1 MDMNEIKE
9 IFFQECEEQ
18 LAELESGLLALNDGD
33 SDPETVNAVFRAVHS
48 IKGGAGA
55 FGLDDLVAFAHVFET
70 TLDCVRSNKLDPSHE
85 VLKVMLKSADVLAD
99 LTAAAR
105 DGGSVEK
112 SRTSVLVGELQALAE
127 GKPLPGAGAAPA
139 PAPEAAAP
147 QPAAEPAKAE
157 APVAAAPTDESGFQ
171 PVPFSFDGFDDED
184 APSTDD
190 AQPSDAEA
198 KPVFTVR
205 FKPRSDLYAKGNEA
219 VLLLRDLAKVGE
231 LQVRC
236 EIDTLPP
243 IDQLDPEGAYF
254 SWLIRV
260 ETDKDEAAVRHVF
273 EFAEWDCTL
282 EVTPG
287 ADEEAFAA
295 TTADGEEQ
303 PMAPVP
309 FDLSLLDSE
318 PADSST
324 EQAPENE
331 PAVSPE
337 IAVQA
342 SPSPASAADEALAP
356 PSLPRAAKA
365 IAAEAE
371 KKEATVTAVAAAPQT
386 IRVDLDRVDRLI
398 NLVGELVINQAMLAQ
413 SVVENE
419 TGGASAINLGLEEL
433 QQLTREIQDSVMA
446 IRAQPV
452 KPVFQRMGRI
462 VREIADMTGK
472 QVRLVTEGENTEVD
486 KTVIDK
492 IAEPLTHMIRN
503 AVDHGLESPEKRT
516 ELGKNP
522 EGVLRL
528 TAKHRSGR
536 IVIEIAD
543 DGAGINRERVRKKAI
558 ENGLIAADANLSD
571 EEVDNLIFHP
581 GFSTAD
587 KISDISGRGVGM
599 DVVKRSIQS
608 LGGRISITSKPGHGS
623 VFTMS
628 LPLTLAVLDGMVVT
642 VANQTLVVPLTAI
655 IETLQPEKADIHSFG
670 PAQRLIAIRETFCP
684 LVDVGHILNFRPDL
698 ADPINGVAL
707 LVESEG
713 GGQRALMVDA
723 IQGQRQVVIKSLE
736 ANYTNVPGIAAATI
750 LGDGRV
756 ALILDVDAVVT
767 ASRGHAL
774 RPEMSLAAAS

>member
-18 LAELESGLLALNDGD
+18 LAELETGLLALNDGD
-33 SDPETVNAVFRAVHS
+33 TDPETVNAVFRAVHS

-55 FGLDDLVAFAHVFET
+55 FGLDDLVSFAHVFET
-70 TLDCVRSNKLDPSHE
+70 TLDGVRSNKLEASQDL
-85 VLKVMLKSADVLAD
+85 LKVMLKSADVLAD

-105 DGGSVEK
+105 DGGKVDA
-112 SRTSVLVGELQALAE
+112 SRSSGLVAELHAYAQ
-127 GKPLPGAGAAPA
+127 GKPIPAAA
-139 PAPEAAAP
+139 APEAAP
-147 QPAAEPAKAE
+147 VTKTAEPEVSDPSAFE
-157 APVAAAPTDESGFQ
+157 
-171 PVPFSFDGFDDED
+171 PVPFSFDDFGDDETGD
-184 APSTDD
+184 TATEQSGR
-190 AQPSDAEA
+190 SE
-198 KPVFTVR
+198 FTVR

-219 VLLLRDLAKVGE
+219 VLLLRDLSKLGDMRVH
-231 LQVRC
+231 C
-236 EIDTLPP
+236 ESDDLPSIDA
-243 IDQLDPEGAYF
+243 IDPEGAF
-254 SWLIRV
+254 FAWLIAI
-260 ETDKDEAAVRHVF
+260 ETDQDEAAIKSVF
-273 EFAEWDCTL
+273 EFAEWDCQIS
-282 EVTPG
+282 VTAG
-287 ADEEAFAA
+287 VTDKVFAKTGEAS
-295 TTADGEEQ
+295 DL
-303 PMAPVP
+303 PMAPIP
-309 FDLSLLDSE
+309 FDLSLLDADDE
-318 PADSST
+318 AETIPA
-324 EQAPENE
+324 QAAVAEVSNVIPIAA
-331 PAVSPE
+331 PAQEAVPTSPE
-337 IAVQA
+337 
-342 SPSPASAADEALAP
+342 
-356 PSLPRAAKA
+356 LPRAAKA
-365 IAAEAE
+365 IAVEAE
-371 KKEATVTAVAAAPQT
+371 KQAATVAAVPAAPQT

-419 TGGASAINLGLEEL
+419 TGRGAAINLGLDEL

-452 KPVFQRMGRI
+452 KPVFQRMSRI
-462 VREIADMTGK
+462 VREIADMTHK
-472 QVRLVTEGENTEVD
+472 EVRLVTEGENTEVD

-503 AVDHGLESPEKRT
+503 AVDHGLETPEKRIAA
-516 ELGKNP
+516 GKNP

-543 DGAGINRERVRKKAI
+543 DGAGINRDRVRQKAI
-558 ENGLIAADANLSD
+558 ENGLIAADANPSD
-571 EEVDNLIFHP
+571 EEIDNLIFHP

-587 KISDISGRGVGM
+587 KVSDISGRGVGM

-608 LGGRISITSKPGHGS
+608 LGGRISIVSKPGQGS

-655 IETLQPEKADIHSFG
+655 VETLQPEKSHIHSFG
-670 PAQRLIAIRETFCP
+670 PTQRLIAIRDTFCP
-684 LVDVGHILNFRPDL
+684 LVDVGQILNFRGSP
-698 ADPINGVAL
+698 ADPVAGVAL

-736 ANYTNVPGIAAATI
+736 ANYTHVPGIAAATI

-767 ASRGHAL
+767 ASRGH
-774 RPEMSLAAAS
+774 SLAPEIAMAAVG

>member
-18 LAELESGLLALNDGD
+18 LAELESGLLRINDGD

-55 FGLDDLVAFAHVFET
+55 FGLDDLVSFAHVFET
-70 TLDCVRSNKLDPSHE
+70 TLDCVRSNKLQTSPDL
-85 VLKVMLKSADVLAD
+85 LKVMLKSADVLAD
-99 LTAAAR
+99 LTTASR
-105 DGGSVEK
+105 DGGSIDK
-112 SRTSVLVGELQALAE
+112 SRTSVLVKELEAFAK
-127 GKPLPGAGAAPA
+127 GTPLP
-139 PAPEAAAP
+139 AAA
-147 QPAAEPAKAE
+147 PAAEPVKQE
-157 APVAAAPTDESGFQ
+157 APAAVAPEPAAELADESGFQ
-171 PVPFSFDGFDDED
+171 PVPFSFDEFGDED
-184 APSTDD
+184 D
-190 AQPSDAEA
+190 AATPAEA
-198 KPVFTVR
+198 DGAGRSVFTVR

-219 VLLLRDLAKVGE
+219 VLLLRDLAKVGD

-236 EIDTLPP
+236 ETDALPAIDL
-243 IDQLDPEGAYF
+243 LDPEGAYF

-260 ETDKDEAAVRHVF
+260 ETDKDEDAIHHVF
-273 EFAEWDCTL
+273 EFAEWDCQI
-282 EVTPG
+282 EITPG
-287 ADEEAFAA
+287 ADDEAFPAQ
-295 TTADGEEQ
+295 TVTGEDQ

-309 FDLSLLDSE
+309 FDLSMLEDE
-318 PADSST
+318 PVVPPDA
-324 EQAPENE
+324 AA
-331 PAVSPE
+331 PAVVVPMPAA
-337 IAVQA
+337 AVA
-342 SPSPASAADEALAP
+342 DPATNAVEDAALAP
-356 PSLPRAAKA
+356 PSLPRAEKA
-365 IAAEAE
+365 IAAEVE
-371 KKEATVTAVAAAPQT
+371 KKEAAVTAVAAAPQT

-419 TGGASAINLGLEEL
+419 TGGSSAINLGLEEL

-472 QVRLVTEGENTEVD
+472 NVRLVTEGENTEVD

-492 IAEPLTHMIRN
+492 LAEPLTHMIRN
-503 AVDHGLESPEKRT
+503 AVDHGLETPEKRLA
-516 ELGKNP
+516 LGKNA
-522 EGVLRL
+522 EGILRL

-543 DGAGINRERVRKKAI
+543 DGAGINRERVRSKAI
-558 ENGLIAADANLSD
+558 ENGLIAPDSNLSD
-571 EEVDNLIFHP
+571 EEIDNLIFHP
-581 GFSTAD
+581 GFSTAE
-587 KISDISGRGVGM
+587 KLSDISGRGVGM
-599 DVVKRSIQS
+599 DVVKRSIQQ
-608 LGGRISITSKPGHGS
+608 LGGRISITSKPGKGS

-655 IETLQPEKADIHSFG
+655 VETLQPEKNDIHAFG
-670 PAQRLIAIRETFCP
+670 PTQRLIAIRDTFCP
-684 LVDVGHILNFRPDL
+684 LIDVGHILNFRPDL
-698 ADPINGVAL
+698 ANPIDGVAL

-774 RPEMSLAAAS
+774 SSEMTLSATG

>member
-18 LAELESGLLALNDGD
+18 LAELESGLLRINDGD

-70 TLDCVRSNKLDPSHE
+70 TLDCVRSNKLQTSPDL
-85 VLKVMLKSADVLAD
+85 LKVMLKSADVLTD
-99 LTAAAR
+99 LTAASR
-105 DGGSVEK
+105 DGGSLDK
-112 SRTSVLVGELQALAE
+112 SRTSGLVKELEAFAK
-127 GKPLPGAGAAPA
+127 GTPLPAAAPVPEPVKQEAPA
-139 PAPEAAAP
+139 PVAPE
-147 QPAAEPAKAE
+147 PA
-157 APVAAAPTDESGFQ
+157 DESGFE
-171 PVPFSFDGFDDED
+171 PVPFSFDDFGDED
-184 APSTDD
+184 GAASEAD
-190 AQPSDAEA
+190 AGGRA
-198 KPVFTVR
+198 VFTVR

-219 VLLLRDLAKVGE
+219 VLLLRDLAKVGD

-236 EIDTLPP
+236 ETDTLPP

-260 ETDKDEAAVRHVF
+260 ETDKDEEAVRHVF
-273 EFAEWDCTL
+273 EFAEWDCL
-282 EVTPG
+282 FEVTPG

-295 TTADGEEQ
+295 QTASGEDQ

-309 FDLSLLDSE
+309 FDLSMLED
-318 PADSST
+318 
-324 EQAPENE
+324 E
-331 PAVSPE
+331 PAVPVE
-337 IAVQA
+337 AAAPAAVV
-342 SPSPASAADEALAP
+342 SASAHVAEAPVANAAADAPLAP
-356 PSLPRAAKA
+356 PSLPKAEKA

-371 KKEATVTAVAAAPQT
+371 KKEVAVAAVPAAPQT

-419 TGGASAINLGLEEL
+419 TGGSSAINLGLEEL

-472 QVRLVTEGENTEVD
+472 SVRLVTEGENTEVD

-503 AVDHGLESPEKRT
+503 AVDHGLETPDKRNA
-516 ELGKNP
+516 LGKNP

-543 DGAGINRERVRKKAI
+543 DGAGINRDRVRSKAI
-558 ENGLIAADANLSD
+558 ENGLIAPDSNLSD
-571 EEVDNLIFHP
+571 EEIDNLIFHP

-599 DVVKRSIQS
+599 DVVKRSIQA
-608 LGGRISITSKPGHGS
+608 LGGRISITSKPGKGS

-655 IETLQPEKADIHSFG
+655 VETLQPEKNDIHAFG
-670 PAQRLIAIRETFCP
+670 PTQRLIAIRDTFCP
-684 LVDVGHILNFRPDL
+684 LIDVGHILNFRPDL
-698 ADPINGVAL
+698 ANPIDGVAL

-774 RPEMSLAAAS
+774 SSEMTLSATG

>member
-33 SDPETVNAVFRAVHS
+33 TDPETVNAVFRAVHS

-55 FGLDDLVAFAHVFET
+55 FGLDDLVGFAHVFET
-70 TLDCVRSNKLDPSHE
+70 TLDCVRSGKIDVSPELM
-85 VLKVMLKSADVLAD
+85 KVMLRSADVLAD
-99 LTAAAR
+99 LTAASR
-105 DGGSVEK
+105 DGGSIDP
-112 SRTSVLVGELQALAE
+112 SRTTGLVAELDAFAKGQ
-127 GKPLPGAGAAPA
+127 PLPSGGAASEPA
-139 PAPEAAAP
+139 PVQAAAP
-147 QPAAEPAKAE
+147 VEATPAEPVAE
-157 APVAAAPTDESGFQ
+157 TPAPTDDSGFQ
-171 PVPFSFDGFDDED
+171 PVPFSFDEFGDEED
-184 APSTDD
+184 GSGK
-190 AQPSDAEA
+190 S
-198 KPVFTVR
+198 VFTVR
-205 FKPRSDLYAKGNEA
+205 FRPRSDLYAKGNEA
-219 VLLLRDLAKVGE
+219 VLLLRELSKVGS
-231 LQVRC
+231 LHVRC
-236 EIDTLPP
+236 ETADLPS

-260 ETDKDEAAVRHVF
+260 ETDKDEEAIHQVF

-282 EVTPG
+282 EITPG

-295 TTADGEEQ
+295 LSPEGEDQ

-309 FDLSLLDSE
+309 FDLSMLDEAPAVAPGEE
-318 PADSST
+318 PA
-324 EQAPENE
+324 EAAAAPE
-331 PAVSPE
+331 
-337 IAVQA
+337 
-342 SPSPASAADEALAP
+342 ASAAAP
-356 PSLPRAAKA
+356 ATAEDAPVAPASLPRAAKA

-371 KKEATVTAVAAAPQT
+371 KKETAAAAVPAAPQT

-472 QVRLVTEGENTEVD
+472 SVRLVTEGENTEVD

-492 IAEPLTHMIRN
+492 LAEPLTHMIRN
-503 AVDHGLESPEKRT
+503 AVDHGLETPEKRT
-516 ELGKNP
+516 ALGKNA

-528 TAKHRSGR
+528 SAKHRSGR

-543 DGAGINRERVRKKAI
+543 DGAGINRERVRAKAI
-558 ENGLIAADANLSD
+558 ENGLITAETNMSD
-571 EEVDNLIFHP
+571 EEIDNLIFHP
-581 GFSTAD
+581 GFSTAE
-587 KISDISGRGVGM
+587 KLSDISGRGVGM

-628 LPLTLAVLDGMVVT
+628 LPLTLAVLDGMVVS

-655 IETLQPEKADIHSFG
+655 VETLQPEKADIHSFG
-670 PAQRLIAIRETFCP
+670 ASQRLIAIRDTFCP
-684 LVDVGHILNFRPDL
+684 LVDVGHILNFRADL

-713 GGQRALMVDA
+713 GGQRALMVDG

-767 ASRGHAL
+767 ASRGQAL
-774 RPEMSLAAAS
+774 RPEMTLAATG

>member
-33 SDPETVNAVFRAVHS
+33 TDPETVNAVFRAVHS

-55 FGLDDLVAFAHVFET
+55 FGLDDLVGFAHVFET
-70 TLDCVRSNKLDPSHE
+70 TLDCVRSGKIDVSPELM
-85 VLKVMLKSADVLAD
+85 KIMLRSADVLAD
-99 LTAAAR
+99 LTAASR
-105 DGGSVEK
+105 DGGSIDP
-112 SRTSVLVGELQALAE
+112 SRTTGLVAELEAFAKGQ
-127 GKPLPGAGAAPA
+127 PLPSGGAAPA
-139 PAPEAAAP
+139 PAEVEAAP
-147 QPAAEPAKAE
+147 PVEVE
-157 APVAAAPTDESGFQ
+157 ADEPVAETPAPTDESGFQ
-171 PVPFSFDGFDDED
+171 PVPFSFDEFGDEE
-184 APSTDD
+184 
-190 AQPSDAEA
+190 AEA
-198 KPVFTVR
+198 GKSVFTVR
-205 FKPRSDLYAKGNEA
+205 FRPRSDLYAKGNEA
-219 VLLLRDLAKVGE
+219 VLLLRELGKVGS
-231 LQVRC
+231 LHVRC
-236 EIDTLPP
+236 ETADLPSVE
-243 IDQLDPEGAYF
+243 QLDPEGAYF

-260 ETDKDEAAVRHVF
+260 ETDKDEEAIHQVF

-282 EVTPG
+282 EITPG

-295 TTADGEEQ
+295 LSAQGEDQ

-309 FDLSLLDSE
+309 FDLSMLD
-318 PADSST
+318 D
-324 EQAPENE
+324 E
-331 PAVSPE
+331 PAVAPGEEPAEVAAAPE
-337 IAVQA
+337 
-342 SPSPASAADEALAP
+342 PAAAAPANADEAPVAP
-356 PSLPRAAKA
+356 ANLPRAAKA

-371 KKEATVTAVAAAPQT
+371 KKEAVAAAVPAAPQT

-472 QVRLVTEGENTEVD
+472 SVRLVTEGENTEVD

-492 IAEPLTHMIRN
+492 LAEPLTHMIRN
-503 AVDHGLESPEKRT
+503 AVDHGLETPEKRT
-516 ELGKNP
+516 AAGKNA

-528 TAKHRSGR
+528 SAKHRSGR

-543 DGAGINRERVRKKAI
+543 DGAGINRERVRAKAI
-558 ENGLIAADANLSD
+558 ENGLITADTNLSD
-571 EEVDNLIFHP
+571 EEIDNLIFHP
-581 GFSTAD
+581 GFSTAE
-587 KISDISGRGVGM
+587 KLSDISGRGVGM

-608 LGGRISITSKPGHGS
+608 LGGRISITSKPGQGS

-628 LPLTLAVLDGMVVT
+628 LPLTLAVLDGMVVS

-655 IETLQPEKADIHSFG
+655 VETLQPEKADIHSFG
-670 PAQRLIAIRETFCP
+670 SSQRLIAIRDTFCP
-684 LVDVGHILNFRPDL
+684 LVDVGHILEFRPDL

-713 GGQRALMVDA
+713 GGQRALMVDG

-767 ASRGHAL
+767 ASRGQAL
-774 RPEMSLAAAS
+774 RPEMTLAATG

>member
-18 LAELESGLLALNDGD
+18 LAELEAGLLALNDGD
-33 SDPETVNAVFRAVHS
+33 TDPETVNAVFRAVHS

-55 FGLDDLVAFAHVFET
+55 FGLDDLVSFAHVFET
-70 TLDCVRSNKLDPSHE
+70 TLDCVRSNKLEASSGL
-85 VLKVMLKSADVLAD
+85 LKVMLRSADVLAD
-99 LTAAAR
+99 LTAASR
-105 DGGSVEK
+105 DGGSLDK
-112 SRTSVLVGELQALAE
+112 SRTSGLVAELEAYAKGQ
-127 GKPLPGAGAAPA
+127 PLSAAGTTSEPA
-139 PAPEAAAP
+139 PAAP
-147 QPAAEPAKAE
+147 TPQLETPAAVEEPLAS
-157 APVAAAPTDESGFQ
+157 TDESGFQ
-171 PVPFSFDGFDDED
+171 PIPFSFDDFDDED
-184 APSTDD
+184 ETA
-190 AQPSDAEA
+190 AESIDTEPNDTELSG
-198 KPVFTVR
+198 KTVFTVR
-205 FKPRSDLYAKGNEA
+205 FKPRSDLYGKGNEA
-219 VLLLRDLAKVGE
+219 VLLLRDLTRIGDI
-231 LQVRC
+231 QVSC
-236 EIDTLPP
+236 DTESLPP
-243 IDQLDPEGAYF
+243 IEQIDPEGAYF

-260 ETDKDEAAVRHVF
+260 ETDQDEDTIRQVF

-282 EVTPG
+282 EISTG
-287 ADEEAFAA
+287 ADEDMSATAEASG
-295 TTADGEEQ
+295 GEE

-309 FDLSLLDSE
+309 FDLSLLDDAPVMAAQAVE
-318 PADSST
+318 PADSPVAAT
-324 EQAPENE
+324 VPVEPTAAVADVAPL
-331 PAVSPE
+331 V
-337 IAVQA
+337 
-342 SPSPASAADEALAP
+342 P
-356 PSLPRAAKA
+356 PTLPLAAKA
-365 IAAEAE
+365 IAAETE
-371 KKEATVTAVAAAPQT
+371 KKEAPVAAVSAAPQT

-419 TGGASAINLGLEEL
+419 NSGSSAINLGLEEL

-462 VREIADMTGK
+462 VREIADITGK
-472 QVRLVTEGENTEVD
+472 SVRLVTEGENTEVD

-492 IAEPLTHMIRN
+492 LAEPLTHMIRN
-503 AVDHGLESPEKRT
+503 AVDHGLEKPEKRT
-516 ELGKNP
+516 ELGKSA
-522 EGVLRL
+522 EGVLKL
-528 TAKHRSGR
+528 SAKHRSGR

-543 DGAGINRERVRKKAI
+543 DGAGINRERVRNKAI
-558 ENGLIAADANLSD
+558 ENGLITADANLSD
-571 EEVDNLIFHP
+571 EEVDNLIFLP

-587 KISDISGRGVGM
+587 KVSDISGRGVGM

-608 LGGRISITSKPGHGS
+608 LGGRISITSRPGHGS

-655 IETLQPEKADIHSFG
+655 VETLQPEKKDIHSFG
-670 PAQRLIAIRETFCP
+670 PTQRLIAIRDTFCP

-698 ADPINGVAL
+698 ADPVNGVAL

-774 RPEMSLAAAS
+774 SSEMTLAATG